1 LFLLWHLTF
10 DAPST
15 LPVQGYV
22 PDVTRPNNVI
32 APYWAPRRLGV
43 SGLHRVFYKTIGTT
57 PNRAFVVEWN
67 SVRGGAKTDTVGGDD
82 IFKFEVIL
90 HENGDIVFQMDYAMT
105 VAPDLAQAF
114 RSEDDGAM
122 TLALVRSSL
131 ETDIKVT
138 ADNYG
143 GTYPGLIRQAN
154 GNYVY
159 AWQKLRCVGGGC
171 KTEAEELQFTIRDAT
186 GALVKDIQTVKDL
199 GTPSLSTYDYSYGM
213 ASTPSGA
220 IGIAWIEEQDQ
231 TSASWRQNVWFA
243 VRDSNGNIVSA
254 PQNLTKNKKWGNYS
268 TQGVPYF
275 FNARV
280 AATTDNRFVVAWQR
294 EVLQSTEWSSEIFY
308 RIFDASGN
316 PLTAAIKFTNGK
328 PGSGYYSPTALGIA
342 NGRVL
347 LGFTHLAKKTQ
358 DMYFGVI
365 QSDGTTVLA
374 SSNLSNDGSAI
385 YQRFDVGMLYSL
397 PLNQA

>member
-1 LFLLWHLTF
+1 
-10 DAPST
+10 
-15 LPVQGYV
+15 
-22 PDVTRPNNVI
+22 
-32 APYWAPRRLGV
+32 
-43 SGLHRVFYKTIGTT
+43 
-57 PNRAFVVEWN
+57 
-67 SVRGGAKTDTVGGDD
+67 
-82 IFKFEVIL
+82 
-90 HENGDIVFQMDYAMT
+90 
-105 VAPDLAQAF
+105 
-114 RSEDDGAM
+114 
-122 TLALVRSSL
+122 
-131 ETDIKVT
+131 
-138 ADNYG
+138 
-143 GTYPGLIRQAN
+143 
-154 GNYVY
+154 
-159 AWQKLRCVGGGC
+159 
-171 KTEAEELQFTIRDAT
+171 
-186 GALVKDIQTVKDL
+186 
-199 GTPSLSTYDYSYGM
+199 
-213 ASTPSGA
+213 
-220 IGIAWIEEQDQ
+220 
-231 TSASWRQNVWFA
+231 

-294 EVLQSTEWSSEIFY
+294 EVLQSTGWSSEIFY

-316 PLTAAIKFTNGK
+316 SLTAAIKFTNGK

-347 LGFTHLAKKTQ
+347 LGLTHLAKKTQ

-385 YQRFDVGMLYSL
+385 YQRFDVGMLYAL